1 MTGTR
6 KTTKFSSAH
15 SRLERLSARACL
27 PWECVKV
34 LKALT
39 VLKIFLR
46 LVTCEIHPF
55 FISNLC
61 IHRQKKM
68 IKKIFC
74 NISYNLK
81 YFLHLELRSRHF
93 LLYFYFFTLLKIDIR
108 SCPSSN
114 ALCHSFLGEVLL
126 QKWKKFGIVSFCL
139 DSCFT
144 LPIIS
149 YHEEDLNS
157 EINWSDLL
165 K

>member
-15 SRLERLSARACL
+15 SRLELLSARACL

-55 FISNLC
+55 FITNLC

-74 NISYNLK
+74 NNS
-81 YFLHLELRSRHF
+81 FLQLEIF
-93 LLYFYFFTLLKIDIR
+93 LTFGIAIKTLFTKIDIG
-108 SCPSSN
+108 SCTSGN

>member
-15 SRLERLSARACL
+15 SHLERLSARACL

-55 FISNLC
+55 FITNLC

-74 NISYNLK
+74 NNS
-81 YFLHLELRSRHF
+81 FLQLEIF
-93 LLYFYFFTLLKIDIR
+93 LTFGIAIKTLFTLL
-108 SCPSSN
+108 
-114 ALCHSFLGEVLL
+114 LL
-126 QKWKKFGIVSFCL
+126 FYTFK
-139 DSCFT
+139 
-144 LPIIS
+144 
-149 YHEEDLNS
+149 N
-157 EINWSDLL
+157 
-165 K
+165 

>member
-68 IKKIFC
+68 IKKYFVIFE
-74 NISYNLK
+74 I
-81 YFLHLELRSRHF
+81 FLTFEIAIKTLFTLL
-93 LLYFYFFTLLKIDIR
+93 LLYFYFFTLFKIDIR
-108 SCPSSN
+108 SFPSGN